1 MWNEIDKF
9 LYFTKISWNFTIFL
23 WNTEIYQFHFAS
35 DSTTLTSKLTTSKR
49 TEATVTSSLKWSPL
63 RAHGFFSTLQNFLK
77 FFKNLRDFLL
87 TCFFRKE
94 KRSREED
101 SSKLKVEFDC
111 CWLMVCTMLINWLNP
126 TIIISYKLLFE
137 VFLFS
142 SLLLFLFVVCFFLK
156 LFVADIY
163 FFTDGMKEFWMSSLN
178 WGWLVVVEDDF
189 SVSLFSF
196 SLRNK
201 FLSKFLIL
209 FWKEK
214 NILKILVRS
223 SRFGLHFSRIWLLIF
238 SKIPASRNL

>member
-1 MWNEIDKF
+1 M
-9 LYFTKISWNFTIFL
+9 
-23 WNTEIYQFHFAS
+23 
-35 DSTTLTSKLTTSKR
+35 
-49 TEATVTSSLKWSPL
+49 TSSLKWSPL

-142 SLLLFLFVVCFFLK
+142 SLLLFCCLSYVFFLNYSWR
-156 LFVADIY
+156 LFI
-163 FFTDGMKEFWMSSLN
+163 FSQMEWKNFWMSSLN
-178 WGWLVVVEDDF
+178 WGWLVVVKDDF

-201 FLSKFLIL
+201 FS
-209 FWKEK
+209 
-214 NILKILVRS
+214 RS
-223 SRFGLHFSRIWLLIF
+223 FCQSFCSTIYKDIIYIRNTYYNSPDVFIPLLYYPIGRRFFII
-238 SKIPASRNL
+238 NTQ